1 MNNMTGDV
9 KFCAILTMRY
19 MNKSLMQS
27 CHDYIAS
34 HMPPPPKGLIAMRS
48 FHIAP
53 DRGMSLC
60 YFDTNENLNAAFPSM
75 KEFQQS
81 VAAKFEA
88 KADAQKAITSSQ
100 SDFGDCC
107 NVKLINNNYGAN
119 LSVR

>member
-1 MNNMTGDV
+1 MTSDV

-34 HMPPPPKGLIAMRS
+34 QMPPPSKGLIAIRS
-48 FHIAP
+48 CHIAP
-53 DRGMSLC
+53 DRGMSVC

-75 KEFQQS
+75 KESQQS

-88 KADAQKAITSSQ
+88 ETDAQKAVTSSQ
-100 SDFGDCC
+100 SDFGVC
-107 NVKLINNNYGAN
+107 
-119 LSVR
+119 

>member
-9 KFCAILTMRY
+9 KILCHLNHAILKQIAYAER
-19 MNKSLMQS
+19 
-27 CHDYIAS
+27 HDYIAG

-75 KEFQQS
+75 KEFLKALLKNSKQ
-81 VAAKFEA
+81 

-100 SDFGDCC
+100 SDFGDC
-107 NVKLINNNYGAN
+107 
-119 LSVR
+119 

>member
-27 CHDYIAS
+27 CHDYIANN
-34 HMPPPPKGLIAMRS
+34 MPPPPKGLIAMRS

-60 YFDTNENLNAAFPSM
+60 YFDTN
-75 KEFQQS
+75 
-81 VAAKFEA
+81 
-88 KADAQKAITSSQ
+88 
-100 SDFGDCC
+100 
-107 NVKLINNNYGAN
+107 
-119 LSVR
+119 

>member
-1 MNNMTGDV
+1 MTGDV

-75 KEFQQS
+75 KEFQQR

-100 SDFGDCC
+100 SDFGDC
-107 NVKLINNNYGAN
+107 
-119 LSVR
+119 

>member
-1 MNNMTGDV
+1 MCHLNH
-9 KFCAILTMRY
+9 AIYEQISDAKLSR
-19 MNKSLMQS
+19 LHRQS
-27 CHDYIAS
+27 HAS
-34 HMPPPPKGLIAMRS
+34 ATKGLIAMRS

-75 KEFQQS
+75 KEFQQR

-100 SDFGDCC
+100 SDFGDC
-107 NVKLINNNYGAN
+107 
-119 LSVR
+119 